1 MEIDNFNNKINF
13 IQTGEDSVSMS
24 KTFIASVFSWMSA
37 ALIITAIV
45 AYYFAYDTQLFS
57 LLVDDVAKKI
67 TPLGYFAI
75 FAPVGLSFLIPAA
88 FKRFSYSALL
98 LCYLLF
104 AFLMGVSLC
113 FIFYIYTASSIYTV
127 FLSCAGM
134 FGLMAVVGYTTKTD
148 LTKFGS
154 IMLMGALGIVI
165 SSIINFF
172 VASDT
177 FSYIIGFIGVIVFT
191 GLTAYQVQELKQL
204 GATSHIDSDSGKRY
218 VLQGALSLYIT
229 FINLFI
235 SLLRVFGDR
244 K

>member
-1 MEIDNFNNKINF
+1 MEINKFNNVDYA
-13 IQTGEDSVSMS
+13 QSQEESASMS

-37 ALIITAIV
+37 ALVITAIV

-57 LLVDDVAKKI
+57 LLVDNVARKI
-67 TPLGYFAI
+67 TPLGYVAI
-75 FAPVGLSFLIPAA
+75 FAPVGLSFLMPAA
-88 FKRFSYSALL
+88 FKRFTYPVLL

-104 AFLMGVSLC
+104 AFLMGVSLS
-113 FIFYIYTASSIYTV
+113 FIFYIYTTSSIYTV

-154 IMLMGALGIVI
+154 IMLMGAMGIVI

-172 VASDT
+172 IASDT
-177 FSYIIGFIGVIVFT
+177 FSYIIGCIGVLVFT

-204 GATSHIDSDSGKRY
+204 GATSSITTDAGKKY
-218 VLQGALSLYIT
+218 VIQGALGLYIT

>member
-1 MEIDNFNNKINF
+1 MEINNFNYVQSK
-13 IQTGEDSVSMS
+13 EESASMS
-24 KTFIASVFSWMSA
+24 RTFVASVFSWMSA
-37 ALIITAIV
+37 ALVVTAII
-45 AYYFAYDTQLFS
+45 AYYFAFDKQLLTYLIDFE
-57 LLVDDVAKKI
+57 AGKM
-67 TPLGYFAI
+67 TGLGYVAV
-75 FAPVGLSFLIPAA
+75 FAPVGISFLLPTA

-98 LCYLLF
+98 LLF
-104 AFLMGVSLC
+104 LAFSVLMGISLSFIFLM
-113 FIFYIYTASSIYTV
+113 YTASSIYTV

-154 IMLMGALGIVI
+154 IMIMAVFGIVI
-165 SSIINFF
+165 SSCINFF
-172 VASDT
+172 VGNDT
-177 FSYIIGFIGVIVFT
+177 FSYIIGFLGIIVFT

-204 GATSHIDSDSGKRY
+204 GAMESIDSETGKKY
-218 VLQGALSLYIT
+218 VIQGAFGLYIT